1 MSLESSK
8 GIVLKQKYNSSLLKQ
23 YIENVNEEAKAIDM
37 NY

>member
-8 GIVLKQKYNSSLLKQ
+8 GIVMKQKYNSALLKP